1 MSAAASELAAR
12 ALRTSMG
19 VRRSAGVGLQ
29 GPVDVWRLLEGQNLA
44 VRFTPLHVEGLYIS
58 TSDPPL
64 VIVGSER
71 PLVRRVFTGA
81 HELGHH
87 VFGHGSV
94 LDEMME
100 GDTEADEE
108 LLVDLFAG
116 YLLMPPLG
124 VRRAFL
130 ELGTDPEY
138 ASELDVYIVSNRF
151 GVGYTT
157 LIHHLAR
164 TLRFLSGS
172 RAWHLKK
179 TGPKD
184 IRAEVLGQLANGHL
198 VIVDQYW
205 ALPTI
210 DVEVG
215 DHIILPHGAEV
226 TGDNLHANR
235 HSAGVWARAVRP
247 GIAQARFSGSACF
260 VRVARRHYEGLL
272 KYRHVEDPDVPSME
286 NSDASD

>member
-1 MSAAASELAAR
+1 MSTARSELAAR

-19 VRRSAGVGLQ
+19 VRRSSGVGLQ
-29 GPVDVWRLLEGQNLA
+29 APVDVWRLLEGQNLK
-44 VRFTPLHVEGLYIS
+44 VRFTPLHADGLYIPFA
-58 TSDPPL
+58 DPPL

-94 LDEMME
+94 LDAVTQ
-100 GDTEADEE
+100 GHAEADEE

-124 VRRAFL
+124 IRRAFG
-130 ELGTDPEY
+130 ERGKDPED
-138 ASELDVYIVSNRF
+138 ASELDIYVISNRF

-157 LIHHLAR
+157 LIHHLAF
-164 TLRFLSGS
+164 TLRFLSAS
-172 RAWHLKK
+172 RAAHLKG
-179 TGPKD
+179 TGPKL
-184 IRAEVLGQLANGHL
+184 IRAEVLGELTTGHL
-198 VIVDQYW
+198 VIVDQHW

-215 DHIILPHGAEV
+215 DHIVFPDGAGV
-226 TGDNLHANR
+226 MGDSIQAMR

-247 GIAQARFSGSACF
+247 GIAQARFSESACF
-260 VRVARRHYEGLL
+260 VRVSRRHYEGLL
-272 KYRHVEDPDVPSME
+272 KYRHLEDPDMASME
-286 NSDASD
+286 TCDALD